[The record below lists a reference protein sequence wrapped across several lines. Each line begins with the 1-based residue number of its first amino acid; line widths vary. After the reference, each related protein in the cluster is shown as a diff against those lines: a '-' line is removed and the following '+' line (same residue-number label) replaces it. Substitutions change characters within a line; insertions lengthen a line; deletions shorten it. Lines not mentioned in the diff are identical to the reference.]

1 MDART
6 GVLKRK
12 MGKNIKNR
20 TFIFGL
26 ISSFLTIAYIFICI
40 YVFFI
45 NKGNSNL
52 ITYLIRISIILILFS
67 FITGLIGLIKAK
79 KSLLGKILC
88 IFSVSIFSIIVFLC
102 LWAFYELT
110 FPHKMSKKKDL
121 ERTSKL
127 LELDL
132 SDGKYIRR
140 IENHSGF
147 LGDGDYYAII
157 KFDTSNQ
164 IIESIKKNDNW
175 KVSPLPKSLL
185 YLLYDDEKNDNINF
199 INDKRMVFPEP
210 KNCYYYFFNRSDE
223 FEKPNNRNPDFLLN
237 WQYSYN
243 FTVALF
249 DLDNNIMYIYELDT

>member
-1 MDART
+1 MCYVDART

-52 ITYLIRISIILILFS
+52 ITYLI
-67 FITGLIGLIKAK
+67 IGLIKAK